1 MNNMISD
8 WVRRQFIHFPKNQL
22 PVLDLACGG
31 GRHSLFLQQQG
42 FAVLALDR
50 DSSSFPHLQQ
60 AGVNTLAYDLEQA
73 GLGLPFE
80 DASLAGI
87 LVCNYL
93 HRPLLPELLRC
104 LQVGG
109 VLIYDTF
116 MQGHQKYG
124 RPHRDEF
131 LLNTDELLDFARLAQ
146 LEVLAF
152 EQGLQSSALGDPSMR
167 QSLCAIKR

>member
-8 WVRRQFIHFPKNQL
+8 WVRRQFIHFPKSQL

-42 FAVLALDR
+42 YAVLALDR

-93 HRPLLPELLRC
+93 HRPLLPELARC

-109 VLIYDTF
+109 VLMYDTY
-116 MQGHQKYG
+116 MQGQQAYG
-124 RPHRDEF
+124 RPRRDEF
-131 LLNTDELLDFARLAQ
+131 LLNSNELLDFARQAQ
-146 LEVLAF
+146 FEVLAF
-152 EQGLQSSALGDPSMR
+152 EQGKQNGACGGTSVR
-167 QSLCAIKR
+167 QALCAMKR